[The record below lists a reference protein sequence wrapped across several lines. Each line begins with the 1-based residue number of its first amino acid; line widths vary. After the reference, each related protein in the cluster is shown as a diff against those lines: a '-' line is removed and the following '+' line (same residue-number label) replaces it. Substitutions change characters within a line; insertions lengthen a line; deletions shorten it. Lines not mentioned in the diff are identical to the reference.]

1 MYIQGFII
9 LNRGVKEIPQRKSGI
24 QVSMD
29 MRITLASKQPLH
41 YL

>member
-1 MYIQGFII
+1 MYIRVFII
-9 LNRGVKEIPQRKSGI
+9 FNRGVILQMASFI
-24 QVSMD
+24 QVTMD

>member
-1 MYIQGFII
+1 MYIRVFII
-9 LNRGVKEIPQRKSGI
+9 FDRGVITQMTSFI
-24 QVSMD
+24 QVTMD